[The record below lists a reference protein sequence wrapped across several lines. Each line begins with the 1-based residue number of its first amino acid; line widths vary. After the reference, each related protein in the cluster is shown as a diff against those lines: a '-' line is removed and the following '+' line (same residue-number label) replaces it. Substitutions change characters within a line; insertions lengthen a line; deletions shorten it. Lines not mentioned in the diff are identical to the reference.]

1 MKKKVLLTA
10 MITTMMVYALSSC
23 YRNKEDITALPRV
36 SFRSEVVPI
45 VTGGACGC
53 HNNGMAQRA
62 LQFSHLDTIWYD
74 AILGRVGLFKTWM
87 NGGTHP
93 GGGAIDFSASEK
105 VIIKK
110 WLAQGEEL
118 GYYDD
123 GAGCTVSGNL
133 RYTVD
138 ILPIYNVS
146 CKGSTCHGGIAL
158 TLDYNKM
165 VASKTILNTMAT
177 SGGSQGHPGGAL
189 SLSSCTANKF
199 KEWINQGQ
207 PQ

>member
-1 MKKKVLLTA
+1 

-74 AILGRVGLFKTWM
+74 AILGRVGLFKTWVY
-87 NGGTHP
+87 GGTHP
-93 GGGAIDFSASEK
+93 GGGVSDFSASEK

-110 WLAQGEEL
+110 WLTQGEEL

-123 GAGCTVSGNL
+123 GSGCTVSGNL

-146 CKGSTCHGGIAL
+146 CKGSTCHGGIAVA
-158 TLDYNKM
+158 LDYNKM
-165 VASKTILNTMAT
+165 VTSKTILNTMAT
-177 SGGSQGHPGGAL
+177 TGGSQGHPGGAL
-189 SLSSCTANKF
+189 SLSTCTANKF

>member
-74 AILGRVGLFKTWM
+74 AILGRVGF
-87 NGGTHP
+87 
-93 GGGAIDFSASEK
+93 
-105 VIIKK
+105 
-110 WLAQGEEL
+110 
-118 GYYDD
+118 
-123 GAGCTVSGNL
+123 
-133 RYTVD
+133 
-138 ILPIYNVS
+138 PIYNVS

-165 VASKTILNTMAT
+165 VAAKTILNTMAT

>member
-1 MKKKVLLTA
+1 MKKKILLTA

-23 YRNKEDITALPRV
+23 YQNREDIQALPRV

-74 AILGRVGLFKTWM
+74 AILGRVGLFNTWV

-110 WLAQGEEL
+110 WLAQGAEL

-133 RYTVD
+133 RYTTD
-138 ILPIYNVS
+138 IVPIYNVT
-146 CKGSTCHGGIAL
+146 CKGSTCHGGIAVA
-158 TLDYNKM
+158 LDYNKM
-165 VASKTILNTMAT
+165 VATKTTLSTMVN

-189 SLSSCTANKF
+189 SISSCTANKF